1 MRIFI
6 KLSFLFCIA
15 SFGALAAPVF
25 TGPAGVEVYVM
36 APQQIGC
43 SNGYYVSGPRTC
55 KKAPAGYY
63 VPIGTNATAPIP
75 CPIGYYGP
83 LAAAVTCIK
92 APMTT
97 YVPTTAATAPTNC
110 PKSSNDPQLVAICWR
125 PCPEGTTY
133 GVNEREGQA
142 IAGVYRLYCGTGA
155 PQAGSTTGGASGG

>member
-25 TGPAGVEVYVM
+25 TGPAGLEVYVM
-36 APQQIGC
+36 SPQQKGC
-43 SNGYYVSGPRTC
+43 ASGYYVSGPRTC

-83 LAAAVTCIK
+83 QAAAVTCIK

-97 YVPTTAATAPTNC
+97 YVLTPAATAPSNC
-110 PKSSNDPQLVAICWR
+110 PSWTADQRLVALCWR
-125 PCPEGTTY
+125 PCPEGDDGY
-133 GVNEREGQA
+133 GRLNSEGGKSGYMLNCRVA
-142 IAGVYRLYCGTGA
+142 APIAGTTSGGA
-155 PQAGSTTGGASGG
+155 PGM

>member
-43 SNGYYVSGPRTC
+43 ANGYYVSGPRTC

-110 PKSSNDPQLVAICWR
+110 PTTSNDPQLVAICWR

-133 GVNEREGQA
+133 GLPE
-142 IAGVYRLYCGTGA
+142 AGRVLAGYKNLWCGTEA
-155 PQAGSTTGGASGG
+155 PIAGSTTGGASGG

>member
-36 APQQIGC
+36 SPQQKGC
-43 SNGYYVSGPRTC
+43 SSGYYVSGPSTC

-83 LAAAVTCIK
+83 QAAAVTCIK

-97 YVPTTAATAPTNC
+97 YVPTPAATAPINC
-110 PKSSNDPQLVAICWR
+110 PTWTADPQVVALCWR
-125 PCPEGTTY
+125 PCPNGETGY
-133 GVNEREGQA
+133 GRKFSGRENGEYNLQCTLPDG
-142 IAGVYRLYCGTGA
+142 ISGN
-155 PQAGSTTGGASGG
+155 TTGGAPGI